1 MEEPFDVK
9 CSRCK
14 CYRQAIQFLKK
25 GRQMK
30 TCEKCRDS
38 NERCR
43 ENIAENRKKQ
53 KEENPLR
60 VKLCQMILNSRKE
73 DKKKNREYNEEDFI
87 NLDFL
92 YKIYM
97 EQESLCFHCDGHMN
111 LEFNKES
118 RNKKQITIQRLN
130 NSVAHVQSNC
140 VFACFECNCCK
151 KMETQ

>member
-1 MEEPFDVK
+1 MKDAEKKNAE
-9 CSRCK
+9 
-14 CYRQAIQFLKK
+14 YRNRNKVHISETA
-25 GRQMK
+25 M
-30 TCEKCRDS
+30 
-38 NERCR
+38 
-43 ENIAENRKKQ
+43 ANRKKQ

-60 VKLCQMILNSRKE
+60 VKLCQMILNSRKK